1 MSAGRNIGA
10 DIGRLPA
17 PSETILKLNQLF
29 YVK

>member
-10 DIGRLPA
+10 DTERLPA
-17 PSETILKLNQLF
+17 LSETILKLNQLF

>member
-1 MSAGRNIGA
+1 MSAGRSIGA
-10 DIGRLPA
+10 DIERLSA